1 MKKIYL
7 MLAILGFIVPY
18 YFFIRFLIHY
28 GLDLQQFIDFMFANP
43 IATFFIL
50 DLVFSTI
57 VFYGFLYQETSRLGI
72 GNWWMYVG
80 FSLVVGLSFA
90 LPMFLY
96 KRESVIEVNLSLKG

>member
-7 MLAILGFIVPY
+7 MLATLVFIVPY
-18 YFFIRFLIHY
+18 YFFIRFLIQK
-28 GLDLQQFIDFMFANP
+28 GLDLQQFIDFMFVNP
-43 IATFFIL
+43 IATFFVL
-50 DLVFSTI
+50 DLIISTI
-57 VFYGFLYQETSRLGI
+57 VFYEFLYQETSRLGI

-90 LPMFLY
+90 LPIFLY